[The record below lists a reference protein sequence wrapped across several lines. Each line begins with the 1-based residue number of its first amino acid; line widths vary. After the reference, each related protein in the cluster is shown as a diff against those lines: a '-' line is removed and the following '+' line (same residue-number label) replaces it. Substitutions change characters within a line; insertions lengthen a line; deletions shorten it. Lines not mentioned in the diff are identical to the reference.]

1 MLICTNF
8 DSVTIAYL
16 TSVACFK
23 TFIPKEV
30 VLNSLQKYK
39 RVLS

>member
-16 TSVACFK
+16 ISVACFK

-30 VLNSLQKYK
+30 LNSLQKYK